1 MLSAVFG
8 LALVAGGVGTLF
20 SLRGTPA
27 GPHRLLKTQTIETI
41 VTLCIVLMV
50 VFGVMLL
57 AYGLISSVL

>member
-27 GPHRLLKTQTIETI
+27 GPHRLLKSETIETI
-41 VTLCIVLMV
+41 VTLAIVLTV

-57 AYGLISSVL
+57 VYGAMSSFL